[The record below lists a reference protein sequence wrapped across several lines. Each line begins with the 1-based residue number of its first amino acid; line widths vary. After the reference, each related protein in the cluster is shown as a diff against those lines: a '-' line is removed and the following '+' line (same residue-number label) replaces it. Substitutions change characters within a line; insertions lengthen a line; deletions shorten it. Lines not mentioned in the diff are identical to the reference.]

1 MRFCLEKKKKKKERK
16 ELSTESNLGPLILRD
31 IGQYAYNSVGVSAD
45 TLKWPGENTGSCDEA
60 HIRIVEG
67 SVE

>member
-1 MRFCLEKKKKKKERK
+1 MRLCLGKKKKKKK
-16 ELSTESNLGPLILRD
+16 KNLGPLILRD
-31 IGQYAYNSVGVSAD
+31 IGQYAYNSVGISAD
-45 TLKWPGENTGSCDEA
+45 TLKGPGENTGSCDAA